1 MTFRFKSI
9 PIAGVVVATSVLMA
23 ACGSHGGESAPP
35 SVGVEAT
42 SSVPATP
49 DIPGLLPTADELTAL
64 YNTALDYD
72 VPLSDRVNLIQG
84 VDDADPRLAQKFVQE
99 GMTVEF
105 HLVVDRGDGSLL
117 AFGNPVLQGQAQPEG
132 SPIPFVAEDGA
143 WKIARSWACSQG
155 GC

>member
-1 MTFRFKSI
+1 M
-9 PIAGVVVATSVLMA
+9 
-23 ACGSHGGESAPP
+23 
-35 SVGVEAT
+35 
-42 SSVPATP
+42 PATP

-117 AFGNPVLQGQAQPEG
+117 AFGNPVLQAGTAGRVSDSVRRRRRSMEDRQKLGMLTGRLLGKAQPVRGRCASAPYELLPNG
-132 SPIPFVAEDGA
+132 P
-143 WKIARSWACSQG
+143 G
-155 GC
+155 GGWTG